1 VTPHSWQDVGLTSNP
16 LHSDA
21 CAAGREWAI
30 ILQQSQKATDASARC
45 KLAIPRERSI
55 ILGCHPAGLAL
66 DSHPV
71 LRACR
76 PENAD
81 GRKSEERDLHAHT
94 SFLASDV
101 VEGGRV
107 NGEYECSA

>member
-1 VTPHSWQDVGLTSNP
+1 MP
-16 LHSDA
+16 
-21 CAAGREWAI
+21 
-30 ILQQSQKATDASARC
+30 ILN
-45 KLAIPRERSI
+45 
-55 ILGCHPAGLAL
+55 LGVIGLAL
-66 DSHPV
+66 DSPRGM
-71 LRACR
+71 RACR

-81 GRKSEERDLHAHT
+81 GRKSEERDLHAHI